1 MKKVIESITNN
12 NYRVLKLLRDSQ
24 VELDGVKFTALTQVE
39 MAEKLGLSKVT
50 VNSIMKGLQ
59 DNDLVKPFENKRGR
73 YVLTDT
79 ANVIV
84 NKIEKLGELEGTN

>member
-24 VELDGVKFTALTQVE
+24 VELDGVRFTALTQVE

-50 VNSIMKGLQ
+50 VNSIMRDLQ

-73 YVLTDT
+73 YILSDK
-79 ANVIV
+79 AKSI
-84 NKIEKLGELEGTN
+84 IETMESIQEVE